1 MNGKVNSSQ
10 NGEASPRV
18 VVGFRLCDQA
28 RGIRS
33 INTSALW
40 GPILKTKYNPRSM
53 SALLSMG
60 HQAAHS
66 SNRRIISMSLHPI
79 RMTEPHNMKG
89 TP

>member
-1 MNGKVNSSQ
+1 MGTVRISTP
-10 NGEASPRV
+10 E
-18 VVGFRLCDQA
+18 VGQCSGILIGPQRRDTETLA
-28 RGIRS
+28 R
-33 INTSALW
+33 LW
-40 GPILKTKYNPRSM
+40 GPILKTKHNPRSM